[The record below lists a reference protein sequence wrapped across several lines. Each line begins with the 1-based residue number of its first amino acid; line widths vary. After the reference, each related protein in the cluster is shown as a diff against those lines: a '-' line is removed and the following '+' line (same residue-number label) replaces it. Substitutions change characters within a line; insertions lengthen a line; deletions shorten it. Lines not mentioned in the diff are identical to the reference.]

1 MAASS
6 GDYMKSSRPLYYG
19 GSGAGASGGGSG
31 RGPAYYGGTAYGG
44 SAYYYGGAYGSSGG
58 GGGGDEDSMLGVLT
72 AGRILRVVAQRWI
85 LVLVSLL
92 IGLVVAFAVYRISPT
107 IYEATSEFT
116 MDMKRPS
123 MNYSVLTAGLAER
136 DDGNSFEEVLNT
148 RMADWR
154 STKVIGQII
163 AQYRANYP
171 NSTVSEE
178 ELVSTLQDSKI
189 DLVRHSRLIT
199 ISVRSKNA
207 TLAAAL
213 ANAYA
218 KAIETFAEEDN
229 KERIDTAVKQLAA
242 NTEKK
247 GREVNETEKK
257 LLDYRMA
264 NKLDVLLAKRE
275 MLKQGITK
283 TTADILSLESQETA
297 AAEWEKVLARVQKD
311 PDSFGSLPD
320 SVPRSAEMSLAFNA
334 YQKSLIEKNSLLAR
348 FTAAHP
354 EVKAKEKETEIY
366 KQQFCDVVS
375 RAYSTAQGNLKA
387 LRNQLAEFRD
397 KRQELDAELVSNEQK
412 IVSVESGLEQLER
425 QKTVDTQLYQEMLSK
440 LNESRIMAEQLT
452 ETIRTGRPAVEP
464 KKPVLPQPMII
475 FPAGAVIGIAF
486 GILFVLALDHL
497 EDTVIGIADIE
508 GRLSLKV
515 LAVLPHVRRK
525 KREQVARFVA
535 EDKYSQFAEAVAGL
549 RNLLDS
555 PRYQMLSQVILNIS
569 TQPGE
574 GKTITSCSIAI
585 SNAQAGKKT
594 LLVDFDMRR
603 PRLARVWNLKL
614 DASSSFSHSL
624 QKNDPAVFPS
634 LVQKSGVENLDII
647 ASLPPD
653 GVNPASIMGSQ
664 VVPEF
669 FKWAREHYERVIID
683 SPPYGLVGDVTT
695 LATLADSVMILC
707 CPDRTRSKPIR
718 HATRHLTEAGA
729 TILGVVVNDVDMSSG
744 SAFLPTSRSYGY
756 GYGGYGSYGG
766 YRGYGA
772 YRPRGGAKSGAAQIG
787 AKGQAKPGAD
797 AKPAAGGANGQD
809 AAKPADG
816 AKPEKPAHRPRPSS
830 GMDIADD
837 D

>member
-6 GDYMKSSRPLYYG
+6 EDYVKSSRPLYYG
-19 GSGAGASGGGSG
+19 GTSSGSGGGS
-31 RGPAYYGGTAYGG
+31 RGPAYYGGTSYGG
-44 SAYYYGGAYGSSGG
+44 SAYYYGGVYGSSGQS
-58 GGGGDEDSMLGVLT
+58 GGDDSMLGVLT

-85 LVLVSLL
+85 LVLVALL

-123 MNYSVLTAGLAER
+123 MGTSVLTAGMETP
-136 DDGNSFEEVLNT
+136 DFGNTFEEVLNT

-154 STKVIGQII
+154 SDKVVGQIV

-171 NSTVSEE
+171 NSTVADE
-178 ELVSTLQDSKI
+178 ELASTLQDSKI

-199 ISVRSKNA
+199 ISVRSKNP

-218 KAIETFAEEDN
+218 KAIESFTEEDA
-229 KERIDTAVKQLAA
+229 KVRIDKAVAQLAV

-247 GREVNETEKK
+247 GRELNATEKK

-275 MLKQGITK
+275 TLKQGITK
-283 TTADILSLESQETA
+283 TTSDILALESEETA
-297 AAEWEKVLARVQKD
+297 AAEWEKVLAKVQKD
-311 PDSFGSLPD
+311 PDAFGSLPD
-320 SVPRSAEMSLAFNA
+320 SVPRSAEMSMAFNA

-348 FTAAHP
+348 YTAAHP

-366 KQQFCDVVS
+366 KQQFSDVIA
-375 RAYSTAQGNLKA
+375 RAYATAQGNLKA
-387 LRNQLAEFRD
+387 LRNQLAEFRE
-397 KRQELDAELVSNEQK
+397 KRAELDGDLVGNEQK

-440 LNESRIMAEQLT
+440 LNEARIVAEQQT
-452 ETIRTGRPAVEP
+452 ETVRAGRPANEP

-574 GKTITSCSIAI
+574 GKTISSCSIAI

-614 DASSSFSHSL
+614 DANTSFSHVL
-624 QKNDPAVFPS
+624 QKNDSSIFPK

-669 FKWAREHYERVIID
+669 FRWARENYDRVIID

-729 TILGVVVNDVDMSSG
+729 TILGVIVNDVDMSSG

-756 GYGGYGSYGG
+756 GYGGGYGGYGSYG
-766 YRGYGA
+766 YRSYGA
-772 YRPRGGAKSGAAQIG
+772 YRPRGGKS
-787 AKGQAKPGAD
+787 QAKPGD
-797 AKPAAGGANGQD
+797 AKAEPGK
-809 AAKPADG
+809 KPDEAS
-816 AKPEKPAHRPRPSS
+816 KPEASAASS
-830 GMDIADD
+830 GGKSEGGHGRSHGPSVSMDIADD

>member
-1 MAASS
+1 
-6 GDYMKSSRPLYYG
+6 MKSSRPLYYG
-19 GSGAGASGGGSG
+19 GSGAAASGGGSG

-116 MDMKRPS
+116 MDMKRPT
-123 MNYSVLTAGLAER
+123 MNNSVLTAGMAER
-136 DDGNSFEEVLNT
+136 DLGNSFEEVLNT

-264 NKLDVLLAKRE
+264 NKLDVILAKRE
-275 MLKQGITK
+275 TLKQGITK
-283 TTADILSLESQETA
+283 TTADILLLESQETA

-837 D
+837 Y

>member
-6 GDYMKSSRPLYYG
+6 EDYVKSSRPLYYG
-19 GSGAGASGGGSG
+19 GTSSGSGGGS
-31 RGPAYYGGTAYGG
+31 RGPAYYGGTSYGG
-44 SAYYYGGAYGSSGG
+44 SAYYYGGVYGSSGQS
-58 GGGGDEDSMLGVLT
+58 GGDDSMLGVLT

-85 LVLVSLL
+85 LVLVALL

-123 MNYSVLTAGLAER
+123 MGTSVLTAGMETP
-136 DDGNSFEEVLNT
+136 DFGNTFEEVLNT
-148 RMADWR
+148 RMSDWR
-154 STKVIGQII
+154 SDKVVGQIV

-171 NSTVSEE
+171 NSTVADE
-178 ELVSTLQDSKI
+178 ELASTLQDSKI

-199 ISVRSKNA
+199 ISVRSKNP

-218 KAIETFAEEDN
+218 KAIESFTEEDA
-229 KERIDTAVKQLAA
+229 KVRIDKAVAQLAV

-247 GREVNETEKK
+247 GRELNATEKK

-275 MLKQGITK
+275 TLKQGITK
-283 TTADILSLESQETA
+283 TTSDILALESEETA
-297 AAEWEKVLARVQKD
+297 AAEWEKVLAKVQKD
-311 PDSFGSLPD
+311 PDAFGSLPD
-320 SVPRSAEMSLAFNA
+320 SVPRSAEMSMAFNA

-348 FTAAHP
+348 YTAAHP

-366 KQQFCDVVS
+366 KQQFSDVIA
-375 RAYSTAQGNLKA
+375 RAYATAQGNLKA
-387 LRNQLAEFRD
+387 LRNQLAEFRE
-397 KRQELDAELVSNEQK
+397 KRAELDGDLVGNEQK

-440 LNESRIMAEQLT
+440 LNEARIVAEQQT
-452 ETIRTGRPAVEP
+452 ETVRAGRPANEP

-574 GKTITSCSIAI
+574 GKTISSCSIAI

-614 DASSSFSHSL
+614 DANTSFSHVL
-624 QKNDPAVFPS
+624 QKNDSSIFPK

-669 FKWAREHYERVIID
+669 FRWARENYDRVIID

-729 TILGVVVNDVDMSSG
+729 TILGVIVNDVDMSSG

-756 GYGGYGSYGG
+756 GYGGGYGGYGSYG
-766 YRGYGA
+766 YRSYGA
-772 YRPRGGAKSGAAQIG
+772 YRPRGGKS
-787 AKGQAKPGAD
+787 QAKPGD
-797 AKPAAGGANGQD
+797 AKAEPGK
-809 AAKPADG
+809 KPDEAS
-816 AKPEKPAHRPRPSS
+816 KPEASAASS
-830 GMDIADD
+830 GGKSEGGHGRSHGPSVSMDIADD

>member
-1 MAASS
+1 
-6 GDYMKSSRPLYYG
+6 MKSSRPLYYG
-19 GSGAGASGGGSG
+19 GSGAAAGGGSGG
-31 RGPAYYGGTAYGG
+31 RGPAYYGGTTYGG
-44 SAYYYGGAYGSSGG
+44 SAYYYGGAYGSSSGG
-58 GGGGDEDSMLGVLT
+58 GGEDSMLGTLS

-85 LVLVSLL
+85 LVLVALL

-116 MDMKRPS
+116 MDMKSRS
-123 MNYSVLTAGLAER
+123 GMNGSVLTAGMETPDL
-136 DDGNSFEEVLNT
+136 GNTFEEVLNT

-154 STKVIGQII
+154 SNKIIGQII
-163 AQYRANYP
+163 NQYHATYP
-171 NSTVSEE
+171 SSTVSDE
-178 ELVSTLQDSKI
+178 ELTSTLTDSKI

-199 ISVRSKNA
+199 ISVRSKNPQ
-207 TLAAAL
+207 LAAAL
-213 ANAYA
+213 ANAYM
-218 KAIETFAEEDN
+218 KAIESFTEDDA
-229 KERIDTAVKQLAA
+229 KERIERAVARLAS

-247 GREVNETEKK
+247 GREVDTTEKK

-264 NKLDVLLAKRE
+264 NKLDVLLAKRD

-283 TTADILSLESQETA
+283 TTADILNLETQETA
-297 AAEWEKVLARVQKD
+297 ASEWEKVLAKVQKD

-320 SVPRSAEMSLAFNA
+320 SVPRSAEMSQSFNA
-334 YQKSLIEKNSLLAR
+334 YQKTLIEKNALLAR

-354 EVKAKEKETEIY
+354 EVKAKERETEIY
-366 KQQFCDVVS
+366 KQQFCDVIS
-375 RAYSTAQGNLKA
+375 RAYATAQGNLKA

-397 KRQELDAELVSNEQK
+397 KRAELDGDLVANEQK

-440 LNESRIMAEQLT
+440 LNEARILAEQQT
-452 ETIRTGRPAVEP
+452 ETVRPGRPATEP

-475 FPAGAVIGIAF
+475 FPVGAFVGFAF

-555 PRYQMLSQVILNIS
+555 PRYQMLSQVVLNIS

-614 DASSSFSHSL
+614 DASTSFSHSL
-624 QKNDPAVFPS
+624 QKNDASVFPS

-664 VVPEF
+664 IVPEF
-669 FKWAREHYERVIID
+669 FNWAREHYERVVID

-729 TILGVVVNDVDMSSG
+729 TILGVIVNDVDMSSG

-756 GYGGYGSYGG
+756 GYGGYGGYGG

-772 YRPRGGAKSGAAQIG
+772 YRPRGGAAKQIDG
-787 AKGQAKPGAD
+787 K
-797 AKPAAGGANGQD
+797 AAGGAAAGKPGD
-809 AAKPADG
+809 PAAAGAAGAAKPDG
-816 AKPEKPAHRPRPSS
+816 QGQAQGSGQERRQRPSD

>member
-19 GSGAGASGGGSG
+19 GSGAVSGGGGS

-58 GGGGDEDSMLGVLT
+58 GPGGDDSMLGALT

-85 LVLVSLL
+85 LVLVALL

-116 MDMKRPS
+116 MDMKRS
-123 MNYSVLTAGLAER
+123 SSNGSVLTAGMEAP
-136 DDGNSFEEVLNT
+136 DFGNTFEEVLNT
-148 RMADWR
+148 RMAYWR
-154 STKVIGQII
+154 SAAVVGQII

-171 NSTVSEE
+171 NSTVSDE
-178 ELVSTLQDSKI
+178 ELTSTLMDSKI

-199 ISVRSKNA
+199 ISVRSKNP

-218 KAIETFAEEDN
+218 KAIESFTEEDA
-229 KERIDTAVKQLAA
+229 KVRIDRAVAQLAV

-247 GREVNETEKK
+247 GREVDATERK

-297 AAEWEKVLARVQKD
+297 AAEWEKVLAKVQKD
-311 PDSFGSLPD
+311 PDAFGSLPD
-320 SVPRSAEMSLAFNA
+320 SVPRSAEMSMAFNA

-348 FTAAHP
+348 FTVAHP
-354 EVKAKEKETEIY
+354 EVKAKERETEIY
-366 KQQFCDVVS
+366 KQQFSDVIARS
-375 RAYSTAQGNLKA
+375 YATAQGNLNA

-397 KRQELDAELVSNEQK
+397 KRSELDGELVSNEQK
-412 IVSVESGLEQLER
+412 IVSVQSGLEQLDR

-440 LNESRIMAEQLT
+440 LNEARILAEQQT
-452 ETIRTGRPAVEP
+452 ETVRPGRPATEP

-475 FPAGAVIGIAF
+475 FPAGAFVGFAF

-525 KREQVARFVA
+525 KREQVAKFVA

-603 PRLARVWNLKL
+603 PRLARVWGLKL
-614 DASSSFSHSL
+614 TPENSFSHQL
-624 QKNDPAVFPS
+624 QSNDASVFPK
-634 LVQKSGVENLDII
+634 LVQKSGVDGLDII

-653 GVNPASIMGSQ
+653 GVNPSSIMGSQ

-669 FKWAREHYERVIID
+669 FKWARENYERVIID

-729 TILGVVVNDVDMSSG
+729 TILGVIVNDVDMSSG

-756 GYGGYGSYGG
+756 GYGGYGGYG

-772 YRPRGGAKSGAAQIG
+772 YRPRNGGKASGSKPGEAGVKQIG
-787 AKGQAKPGAD
+787 S
-797 AKPAAGGANGQD
+797 AKPAG
-809 AAKPADG
+809 ADG
-816 AKPEKPAHRPRPSS
+816 NPAGEGASKPPSGDRGGEGRSRGRRPSD
-830 GMDIADD
+830 GLDIADD

>member
-19 GSGAGASGGGSG
+19 GSGSSSGGSG

-44 SAYYYGGAYGSSGG
+44 SAYYYGGGVYGGSSGG
-58 GGGGDEDSMLGVLT
+58 PGGDDSMLGALT

-85 LVLVSLL
+85 LVVVALL

-123 MNYSVLTAGLAER
+123 MNGSVLTAGMEMPDL
-136 DDGNSFEEVLNT
+136 GNTFEEVLNT

-154 STKVIGQII
+154 SDKVVAQIV

-171 NSTVSEE
+171 NSTVADE
-178 ELVSTLQDSKI
+178 ELAATLQDSKI

-199 ISVRSKNA
+199 ISVRSKNP

-218 KAIETFAEEDN
+218 KAIESFTEEDA
-229 KERIDTAVKQLAA
+229 KVRIDKAVAQLAV

-247 GREVNETEKK
+247 GREVDATEKK

-275 MLKQGITK
+275 ILKQGITK
-283 TTADILSLESQETA
+283 TTADILALESEETA
-297 AAEWEKVLARVQKD
+297 ANEWEKVLAKIQKD
-311 PDSFGSLPD
+311 PDAFGSLPD

-354 EVKAKEKETEIY
+354 EVKAKERETEIY
-366 KQQFCDVVS
+366 KQQFSDVIA
-375 RAYSTAQGNLKA
+375 RAYATAQGNLRA
-387 LRNQLAEFRD
+387 VRNQLAEFRD
-397 KRQELDAELVSNEQK
+397 KRADLDSNLVGNEQK

-440 LNESRIMAEQLT
+440 LNEARIVAEQQT
-452 ETIRTGRPAVEP
+452 ETVRTGRQATEP

-475 FPAGAVIGIAF
+475 FPAGAVVGFAF

-614 DASSSFSHSL
+614 DANTSFSHSL
-624 QKNDPAVFPS
+624 QKNDPTIFQS

-669 FKWAREHYERVIID
+669 FKWARENYERVVID

-729 TILGVVVNDVDMSSG
+729 TILGVIVNDVDMSSG

-756 GYGGYGSYGG
+756 GYGGYGGYGAYGG
-766 YRGYGA
+766 YRAYGP
-772 YRPRGGAKSGAAQIG
+772 YRPRGGKSQS
-787 AKGQAKPGAD
+787 AKPEAGKD
-797 AKPAAGGANGQD
+797 PSAKPED
-809 AAKPADG
+809 AAKPAQDG
-816 AKPEKPAHRPRPSS
+816 GAEKPAAGDADKGGERRHLRRESL
-830 GMDIADD
+830 DIADD